1 MIDQKFHVVFSIS
14 PPANNPKKWF
24 STQNEPLDVRL
35 KMRLTPTMEASD
47 LLRNQ
52 AKTMM
57 QSFKNTLKD
66 CTVVSVYFC
75 QK

>member
-1 MIDQKFHVVFSIS
+1 MIDLKLRVLFLIS
-14 PPANNPKKWF
+14 QPANNPKKWF